1 MKRTLLLLLAGLA
14 CSLNSYSVE
23 IILTPSGGGNDA
35 LLIQNTLD
43 TIHPGDTLV
52 LQGSFSIARTIYLPS
67 DFTWMLEGSLAL
79 LEDVDLDRVGF
90 TGPGVDARRPTGI
103 TEKPGGATNIEM
115 SGGTYYGSDIRDG
128 SSTVR
133 FLNFVSVTNSY
144 FHDFQVVEGSDD
156 GFTLGP
162 ESRYN
167 ECRELVGSGANGN
180 ALTDKGEYNKWY
192 DCVAED
198 CGSDG
203 WTPKCRY
210 SEFYRCI
217 GRRNAGPGF
226 GCFARLD
233 GSGNPVD
240 LGEIIVG
247 NKFIAC
253 EAYENQRGG
262 FSFNIASTS
271 GEGSIIRDNY
281 IQALCYDN
289 QMQGVGFRNKQPSGI
304 IENNEVDII
313 VFGNLGLK
321 DDGTLS
327 SYAGGLGVEGEI
339 SGITGSVIGYKNGG
353 YDVNLKSATQCSLD
367 VYQPGSQLQP
377 VINTNSGGVRVLG
390 FLCTDTLNTWCQATY
405 CEKVAPL
412 LPDPPKEVSAT
423 GISSRQVDLSW
434 SGNAGNSDGILI
446 ERTSD
451 ETFSLLDTVNANV
464 DTFSDT
470 TVLSETTYRYRMRSF
485 NHAGYS
491 AYSEEIE
498 VTTDAVVSVSRETAG
513 EYPGLFMV
521 PNPFRE
527 TTRLTFTLQR
537 NSSVSLRVMDAA
549 GREIETLVEEN
560 LPRGAHTISFHGTDF
575 PGGVV
580 YFRLQT
586 GNRVLVTKGILL
598 R

>member
-1 MKRTLLLLLAGLA
+1 M
-14 CSLNSYSVE
+14 C
-23 IILTPSGGGNDA
+23 
-35 LLIQNTLD
+35 
-43 TIHPGDTLV
+43 IHNIV
-52 LQGSFSIARTIYLPS
+52 KS
-67 DFTWMLEGSLAL
+67 
-79 LEDVDLDRVGF
+79 
-90 TGPGVDARRPTGI
+90 RRPD
-103 TEKPGGATNIEM
+103 A
-115 SGGTYYGSDIRDG
+115 
-128 SSTVR
+128 
-133 FLNFVSVTNSY
+133 
-144 FHDFQVVEGSDD
+144 
-156 GFTLGP
+156 
-162 ESRYN
+162 
-167 ECRELVGSGANGN
+167 
-180 ALTDKGEYNKWY
+180 
-192 DCVAED
+192 
-198 CGSDG
+198 
-203 WTPKCRY
+203 
-210 SEFYRCI
+210 
-217 GRRNAGPGF
+217 
-226 GCFARLD
+226 
-233 GSGNPVD
+233 
-240 LGEIIVG
+240 
-247 NKFIAC
+247 
-253 EAYENQRGG
+253 
-262 FSFNIASTS
+262 
-271 GEGSIIRDNY
+271 
-281 IQALCYDN
+281 
-289 QMQGVGFRNKQPSGI
+289 
-304 IENNEVDII
+304 
-313 VFGNLGLK
+313 
-321 DDGTLS
+321 
-327 SYAGGLGVEGEI
+327 
-339 SGITGSVIGYKNGG
+339 
-353 YDVNLKSATQCSLD
+353 
-367 VYQPGSQLQP
+367 
-377 VINTNSGGVRVLG
+377 
-390 FLCTDTLNTWCQATY
+390 
-405 CEKVAPL
+405 L